1 MASERENLRLQ
12 ILLVLK
18 CQPHYMANQELLI
31 GRLREMGCAISRD
44 KLHIELIWLDQVA
57 DAIVDKVSGGVHI
70 ASLTGDGL
78 EAVEG
83 LKPIAGIR
91 APRPD
96 ELANG

>member
-18 CQPHYMANQELLI
+18 TQPLYMANQEVLI
-31 GRLREMGCAISRD
+31 SHLRETGYPISRD
-44 KLHIELIWLDQVA
+44 KLHIELVWLDQVA

-96 ELANG
+96 ELHG